1 MRINELVN
9 IPNPLVRQQLFGIR
23 ISQVAYAIT
32 AIGAHRWGLI
42 ALTGDALE
50 SLKHLFD

>member
-1 MRINELVN
+1 MRISELVHM
-9 IPNPLVRQQLFGIR
+9 PDPLVRQQLFEITIG
-23 ISQVAYAIT
+23 QVAYGIT

>member
-1 MRINELVN
+1 MHISELVH
-9 IPNPLVRQQLFGIR
+9 ITDLLVRQQFFQIKVG
-23 ISQVAYAIT
+23 QVAYGIN
-32 AIGAHRWGLI
+32 AIGAHGWGLI

>member
-1 MRINELVN
+1 MPDL
-9 IPNPLVRQQLFGIR
+9 LVRQQLFQITIG
-23 ISQVAYAIT
+23 QVAYEIT
-32 AIGAHRWGLI
+32 AMRARGWGLI